1 MPLCC
6 SSSFSFFF
14 LSLQKRN
21 LDEKSCFFRAQSV
34 EDVGW
39 WEGEGREGGDRGE
52 GEGEQSSVGALTGR
66 GADRPRR
73 GRVIEMCFYS
83 GGEKK
88 KGEKKKSCRE
98 KEKEKKKK
106 KRERHAAA
114 EIKRTGVS

>member
-1 MPLCC
+1 M
-6 SSSFSFFF
+6 
-14 LSLQKRN
+14 QKRN

-39 WEGEGREGGDRGE
+39 WEGEGGDRGE

-88 KGEKKKSCRE
+88 KKGKKKLQGKRKGEEEE
-98 KEKEKKKK
+98 KE
-106 KRERHAAA
+106 REASRC
-114 EIKRTGVS
+114 RN